1 MNKKKVLS
9 WVLLISWL
17 LIIFLF
23 SNQTG
28 PESSNV
34 SNEVLKIIEDITHIP
49 LTSDLASFVIRKLAH
64 FTEYAIL
71 GILCANLLKNYQK
84 LTYKNLIWIFLCC
97 ALYAAS
103 DEFHQMFVGG
113 RAPRLLDVA
122 IDSCGSAV
130 GILSYFQ
137 IFLYKKNKHKQ

>member
-28 PESSNV
+28 SESASV
-34 SNEVLKIIEDITHIP
+34 SNGVLKIIEDITHIP

-71 GILCANLLKNYQK
+71 GILCANLLKTYQK

-137 IFLYKKNKHKQ
+137 IFLFQKNKHKQ

>member
-28 PESSNV
+28 SESASV
-34 SNEVLKIIEDITHIP
+34 SNGV

-84 LTYKNLIWIFLCC
+84 LTIKNLIWIFLCC

-113 RAPRLLDVA
+113 RAPRLLDVV

-137 IFLYKKNKHKQ
+137 IFFFQKNKHKQ

>member
-28 PESSNV
+28 SESASV
-34 SNEVLKIIEDITHIP
+34 SNGILKIIEDITHIP
-49 LTSDLASFVIRKLAH
+49 LTSNVASFVIRKLAH
-64 FTEYAIL
+64 FMEYAIL

-84 LTYKNLIWIFLCC
+84 LTIKNLIWIFLCC

-122 IDSCGSAV
+122 IDSCGSPV
-130 GILSYFQ
+130 GIL
-137 IFLYKKNKHKQ
+137 

>member
-23 SNQTG
+23 SSQTG
-28 PESSNV
+28 SESSNV
-34 SNEVLKIIEDITHIP
+34 SNGVLKILESITHIP
-49 LTSDLASFVIRKLAH
+49 LTSDVASFVIRKLAH

-71 GILCANLLKNYQK
+71 GVLCANLLNAYQK
-84 LTYKNLIWIFLCC
+84 LTIKNLIWIFLFCV
-97 ALYAAS
+97 LYASS

-113 RAPRLLDVA
+113 RAPRIFDVV

-130 GILSYFQ
+130 GILCYFQ
-137 IFLYKKNKHKQ
+137 VYSIKKRKHKQ

>member
-34 SNEVLKIIEDITHIP
+34 SNGVLKIIEDITHIP

-84 LTYKNLIWIFLCC
+84 LTYKNLIWIFLFC

-137 IFLYKKNKHKQ
+137 ICLFQKNKHKQ

>member
-1 MNKKKVLS
+1 MNKKKALS

-34 SNEVLKIIEDITHIP
+34 SNGILKIIEDIIHIP
-49 LTSDLASFVIRKLAH
+49 LTSNVASFVIRKLAH

-71 GILCANLLKNYQK
+71 GILCANLLKTYQK
-84 LTYKNLIWIFLCC
+84 LTIKT
-97 ALYAAS
+97 
-103 DEFHQMFVGG
+103 
-113 RAPRLLDVA
+113 
-122 IDSCGSAV
+122 
-130 GILSYFQ
+130 
-137 IFLYKKNKHKQ
+137 